1 MSLEG
6 QADSLPSFASPLH
19 ANWPPHLSCVTVRP
33 MNDAVRNAYSTLLE
47 QVRGCTLCPLSE
59 TRTNAVP
66 GEGDADADIM
76 FIGEAPGF
84 HEDRHGRPFVGAA
97 GGVLDQMLAS
107 IGLER
112 SDVYI
117 CNMIKCR
124 PPENRDPRESEME
137 ACRPYLDQQIEM
149 IDPRVIVTLGRHS
162 FTKFFPGEAISK
174 SRGRPRYWRGRVVFP
189 VYHPAAILHNP
200 RLRPALEE
208 DFRRLPA
215 LIATEPPNEE
225 PLSERLSVAQLDMD
239 LDGRPSK
246 PVVEGQPRMTEV
258 SESAGID
265 GPRQGQ
271 LF

>member
-1 MSLEG
+1 
-6 QADSLPSFASPLH
+6 
-19 ANWPPHLSCVTVRP
+19 
-33 MNDAVRNAYSTLLE
+33 MNDAVRNAYLTLLE

-84 HEDRHGRPFVGAA
+84 HEDRQGRPFVGAA
-97 GGVLDQMLAS
+97 GGVLDQLLAS
-107 IGLER
+107 ISLRR

-124 PPENRDPRESEME
+124 PPDNRDPHESEMK
-137 ACRPYLDQQIEM
+137 ACRPYLDQQIQ
-149 IDPRVIVTLGRHS
+149 IVDPRVIVTLGRHS
-162 FTKFFPGEAISK
+162 FAKFFPGEAISK
-174 SRGRPRYWRGRVVFP
+174 SRGRPRHWRGRVVFP

-215 LIATEPPNEE
+215 LIATEPPDEK
-225 PLSERLSVAQLDMD
+225 PSPERLSVAQLGMD
-239 LDGRPSK
+239 LDGQPPK
-246 PVVEGQPRMTEV
+246 PVFEGQPKMNEV